1 MSIAYIGRKGQITLP
16 KEARKVFGLQERD
29 SLIITIEE
37 GRIVLRPV
45 LRRRSLPEFKGVFA
59 GRSPFRGRQ
68 AEKETMEQ
76 GVAEQVQA
84 VTHQQGKNP

>member
-16 KEARKVFGLQERD
+16 KEARKAFRLQEKD
-29 SLIITIEE
+29 SLLVTIE
-37 GRIVLRPV
+37 GDRIILRPV

-68 AEKETMEQ
+68 AEKDAMEQ

-84 VTHQQGKNP
+84 SGF